1 MVLMF
6 YTLSNG
12 INMSLIAAV
21 IHNDAKTV
29 EQILSTG
36 VDPNACQDAANV
48 TPLHFA
54 AQHNAIAVVGLLITA
69 GANIHARTEP
79 DGQTPLD
86 IAILH
91 GHKEIRE
98 IFEEFSRKMPPENY

>member
-1 MVLMF
+1 MF
-6 YTLSNG
+6 YTPLKE

-21 IHNDAKTV
+21 IHNDAEKV
-29 EQILSTG
+29 ETILSTG
-36 VDPNACQDAANV
+36 ADPNACQDAAKV

-54 AQHNAIAVVGLLITA
+54 AQHNSFSVVHLLITA
-69 GANIHARTEP
+69 GANIHARTVP

-91 GHKEIRE
+91 GHHEIRE
-98 IFEEFSRKMPPENY
+98 IFENYVAKMPPESY